1 MARPILQ
8 LEASNEELAELGRLV
23 RGSKVSVRDRFRAN
37 IILRRLEGKS
47 ETEIAKELGCSLG
60 AVCKWSKRF
69 DQKGITGLKDAPGR
83 GRKERLATE
92 KISLVLERATR
103 PPQGRVR
110 WSIRSMAREAGVS
123 RSTVQRIWHRNDIKP
138 HRLETF
144 KISNDPK
151 FEEKFWDVIGLYL
164 DPPEKAFVLCCDEK
178 GQCQALERTQRGL
191 PLKKGYSRTQTHDY
205 IRHGTITLVA
215 ALSCEHRRKNRINP
229 PVGKSDADSVFAL
242 GPPGTRY
249 GIRRHIEENRT
260 R

>member
-8 LEASNEELAELGRLV
+8 LEASDQELAELNRLV

-37 IILRRLEGKS
+37 IILGRLEGKS
-47 ETEIAKELGCSLG
+47 ETEVAKELGCSLG

-69 DQKGITGLKDAPGR
+69 DQKGISGLKDAPGR

-123 RSTVQRIWHRNDIKP
+123 RSTVQRIWHHNDIKP

-144 KISNDPK
+144 KISNDPH

-164 DPPEKAFVLCCDEK
+164 DPPEKALVLCCDEK
-178 GQCQALERTQRGL
+178 GQCQAL
-191 PLKKGYSRTQTHDY
+191 
-205 IRHGTITLVA
+205 
-215 ALSCEHRRKNRINP
+215 
-229 PVGKSDADSVFAL
+229 
-242 GPPGTRY
+242 
-249 GIRRHIEENRT
+249 
-260 R
+260 

>member
-69 DQKGITGLKDAPGR
+69 DEKVSTGIKDLLGGGAKEGLPP
-83 GRKERLATE
+83 E

-138 HRLETF
+138 HRLENFTIF
-144 KISNDPK
+144 KEPH
-151 FEEKFWDVIGLYL
+151 F
-164 DPPEKAFVLCCDEK
+164 
-178 GQCQALERTQRGL
+178 
-191 PLKKGYSRTQTHDY
+191 
-205 IRHGTITLVA
+205 A
-215 ALSCEHRRKNRINP
+215 AK
-229 PVGKSDADSVFAL
+229 V
-242 GPPGTRY
+242 
-249 GIRRHIEENRT
+249 
-260 R
+260 

>member
-47 ETEIAKELGCSLG
+47 ETEVAKELGCSLG

-69 DQKGITGLKDAPGR
+69 DEKGITGLKDAPGR
-83 GRKERLATE
+83 GRKERLPTE

-123 RSTVQRIWHRNDIKP
+123 RSTVQRIWHHNDIKP

-144 KISNDPK
+144 KISNDPN
-151 FEEKFWDVIGLYL
+151 FEGNSGTLSGCTW
-164 DPPEKAFVLCCDEK
+164 
-178 GQCQALERTQRGL
+178 
-191 PLKKGYSRTQTHDY
+191 
-205 IRHGTITLVA
+205 IRP
-215 ALSCEHRRKNRINP
+215 RK
-229 PVGKSDADSVFAL
+229 L
-242 GPPGTRY
+242 
-249 GIRRHIEENRT
+249 
-260 R
+260 

>member
-8 LEASNEELAELGRLV
+8 LEASNEEVAELGRLV

-47 ETEIAKELGCSLG
+47 ETEVAQALGCSLG

-69 DQKGITGLKDAPGR
+69 DAQGITGLKDAPGR
-83 GRKERLATE
+83 GRKERLPTE

-123 RSTVQRIWHRNDIKP
+123 KSTVQRIWHHNDIKP

-144 KISNDPK
+144 KISSRC
-151 FEEKFWDVIGLYL
+151 GLMSL
-164 DPPEKAFVLCCDEK
+164 WCQMRCTVLLLTP
-178 GQCQALERTQRGL
+178 ASRAIERILHLTRPCG
-191 PLKKGYSRTQTHDY
+191 G
-205 IRHGTITLVA
+205 LVA
-215 ALSCEHRRKNRINP
+215 RSKTREIFSVGSRSLRPLPGASLR
-229 PVGKSDADSVFAL
+229 PVI
-242 GPPGTRY
+242 P
-249 GIRRHIEENRT
+249 
-260 R
+260 